1 MDYTAAML
9 PHNRKEVFFDVVKL
23 HWKGF
28 LLLGFVVLICQA
40 AHILLGILQDL
51 YLVGIGN
58 GIPEVNKETYLQE
71 ARYVVLRFCNVRAI
85 AEGIMLAIFS
95 IVFSGMVRIIRQ
107 YAWLEN
113 VQIFPDM
120 IHGIKQNAKQMIML
134 GIIMGIIYAACFSLL
149 SIVLYSDRGT
159 LFMVI
164 PIGMSMLLA
173 LPVAGYVAVSISLYS
188 NSFLSNVKLG
198 FYLYLKAPWKTLLAL
213 ACCAGF
219 YLTYLIDNPICHIV
233 FPIIGSVMFPF
244 CVLGWTLFAYD
255 QLDRFVNRDSF
266 PELVGRGT
274 FTGIEE

>member
-188 NSFLSNVKLG
+188 NSFLSNIKLG
-198 FYLYLKAPWKTLLAL
+198 FYLYLRAPWKTLLAL
-213 ACCAGF
+213 VCCAGF
-219 YLTYLIDNPICHIV
+219 YLTYLINNPICHVV
-233 FPIIGSVMFPF
+233 FPIMGSVLFPF
-244 CVLGWTLFAYD
+244 SVLGWTLFSYD
-255 QLDRFVNRDSF
+255 QLDRFINKESF

-274 FTGIEE
+274 YTGIEE